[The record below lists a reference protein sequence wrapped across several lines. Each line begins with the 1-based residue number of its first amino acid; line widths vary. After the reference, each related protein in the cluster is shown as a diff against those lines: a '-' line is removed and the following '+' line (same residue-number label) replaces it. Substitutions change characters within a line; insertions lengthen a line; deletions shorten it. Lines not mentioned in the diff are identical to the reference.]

1 MNYYLNKINND
12 LSLHDEESSI
22 LSTFFNAVNKE
33 TKVMRTDILENEKE
47 FILNMEVPGFNK
59 ENIKISLEQKY
70 LTVEIDKEKK
80 NESKTEY
87 LLKERYEGKFSRTFY
102 VGNVDKTNIKAKVE
116 DGILSITLPKQ
127 ELKQE
132 KMQIEIN

>member
-1 MNYYLNKINND
+1 MNYYLNKRNND
-12 LSLHDEESSI
+12 LSLLDEESSI
-22 LSTFFNAVNKE
+22 LSTFFNTVNKE

-59 ENIKISLEQKY
+59 EKIKISLEQKY

-80 NESKTEY
+80 KESKTEY

-102 VGNVDKTNIKAKVE
+102 VGNIDKANIKAKVE
-116 DGILSITLPKQ
+116 DGILTITLPKQ

>member
-12 LSLHDEESSI
+12 LSLFDEESSI
-22 LSTFFNAVNKE
+22 LSTFFNTVNKE

-70 LTVEIDKEKK
+70 LTIDINKEIKKEG
-80 NESKTEY
+80 KTEY

-102 VGNVDKTNIKAKVE
+102 VGNVDKANIKAKVE
-116 DGILSITLPKQ
+116 DGILTITLPKQ

-132 KMQIEIN
+132 KTQIEIN

>member
-1 MNYYLNKINND
+1 MNYYLNKRNND
-12 LSLHDEESSI
+12 LSLLDEESSI
-22 LSTFFNAVNKE
+22 LSTFFNTVNKE

-59 ENIKISLEQKY
+59 ENIEISLEQKY

-80 NESKTEY
+80 KESKTEY

-102 VGNVDKTNIKAKVE
+102 VGNIDKTNIKAKVE

>member
-1 MNYYLNKINND
+1 MNYYLNKRNND
-12 LSLHDEESSI
+12 LSLLDEESSI
-22 LSTFFNAVNKE
+22 LSTFFNTVNKE

-80 NESKTEY
+80 KESKTEY

-102 VGNVDKTNIKAKVE
+102 VGNIDKANIKAKVE

>member
-1 MNYYLNKINND
+1 MNYYLNKRNND
-12 LSLHDEESSI
+12 LSLLDEESSI
-22 LSTFFNAVNKE
+22 LSTFFNTVNKE

-80 NESKTEY
+80 KESKTEY

-102 VGNVDKTNIKAKVE
+102 VGNIDKTNIKAKVE

>member
-1 MNYYLNKINND
+1 MD
-12 LSLHDEESSI
+12 
-22 LSTFFNAVNKE
+22 
-33 TKVMRTDILENEKE
+33 
-47 FILNMEVPGFNK
+47 
-59 ENIKISLEQKY
+59 NIKKELLKNYIKANIAPILVDFIEGKAIPNSVLLPSTCKVSELNGYYIDNKY
-70 LTVEIDKEKK
+70 LPPKWVEELEKNK
-80 NESKTEY
+80 EY

>member
-1 MNYYLNKINND
+1 MNYYLNKRNND
-12 LSLHDEESSI
+12 LSLLDEESSI
-22 LSTFFNAVNKE
+22 LSTFFNTVNKE
-33 TKVMRTDILENEKE
+33 AKVMRTDILENEKE

-80 NESKTEY
+80 KESKTEY

-102 VGNVDKTNIKAKVE
+102 VGNIDKTNIKAKVE

>member
-1 MNYYLNKINND
+1 
-12 LSLHDEESSI
+12 
-22 LSTFFNAVNKE
+22 
-33 TKVMRTDILENEKE
+33 MRTDILENEKE

-80 NESKTEY
+80 KESKTEY

-102 VGNVDKTNIKAKVE
+102 VGNIDKTNIKAKVE

>member
-1 MNYYLNKINND
+1 MNYYLNKRNND

>member
-12 LSLHDEESSI
+12 LSLFDEESSI
-22 LSTFFNAVNKE
+22 LSTFFNTVNKE

-70 LTVEIDKEKK
+70 LTIDINKEIKKEGKK
-80 NESKTEY
+80 IQNRRKYYEKNLSTQEKTE
-87 LLKERYEGKFSRTFY
+87 EQSTRF
-102 VGNVDKTNIKAKVE
+102 
-116 DGILSITLPKQ
+116 P
-127 ELKQE
+127 
-132 KMQIEIN
+132 